1 MLHTR
6 DDKASVDDAGTHI
19 VVFVVAEA
27 TWPDADDDECERL
40 GGDTFPAIDDEA
52 TTEGEKRERGKNSFF
67 LDLWLFSCENSK
79 GFLFCCFVFV

>member
-1 MLHTR
+1 MHTR

-52 TTEGEKRERGKNSFF
+52 TTEGAGTPWR
-67 LDLWLFSCENSK
+67 
-79 GFLFCCFVFV
+79 VFGTSDSNICLAGEPWALC